1 MEDSCYNDLWI
12 DGNDIPT
19 LLQAI
24 EGRGYGNNLMIDFNR
39 IIPMPEELNVL
50 GVRGVP
56 NNRAIAIA
64 NNDLGELNAHWAREN
79 NITTI
84 EELCSFFK
92 TKKGGMR
99 DIEELRRMG
108 NIYLSNLSKY
118 GFSDWCSWQQENW
131 RCSSA
136 QDTRVIHDTSR
147 NIGIRFSTLYDPPTK
162 IIKALAIQFPKNTFT
177 LRYYNCDAG
186 REGCLKVKGKQIL
199 EESHAEHYKW
209 WDENHVVE
217 RRRST

>member
-12 DGNDIPT
+12 DGNNIPT

-24 EGRGYGNNLMIDFNR
+24 EGDGRDKDLMIDFNK
-39 IIPMPEELNVL
+39 IIPMPEELNEEL
-50 GVRGVP
+50 YGVP
-56 NNRAIAIA
+56 KHRAIAIA
-64 NNDLGELNAHWAREN
+64 RNDLGELVNDPWERKN

-84 EELCSFFK
+84 EELCSFLK
-92 TKKGGMR
+92 TKEGGNR
-99 DIEELRRMG
+99 DIEELRRLG
-108 NIYLSNLSKY
+108 NIYLSNLSKC
-118 GFSDWCSWQQENW
+118 GFSDWISWQRENW
-131 RCSSA
+131 GCSSA

-147 NIGIRFSTLYDPPTK
+147 NIGIRFSTLDDPPTK

-186 REGCLKVKGKQIL
+186 REGCLKVKGEQVL

-217 RRRST
+217 RRPQI

>member
-1 MEDSCYNDLWI
+1 MEDSCHNDLWI
-12 DGNDIPT
+12 DGNDIST
-19 LLQAI
+19 LFWDILGDEDGQD
-24 EGRGYGNNLMIDFNR
+24 LLIDFNK
-39 IIPMPEELNVL
+39 IIPMPEELD
-50 GVRGVP
+50 VP
-56 NNRAIAIA
+56 GMFGIPRHRAIAIA
-64 NNDLGELNAHWAREN
+64 KNDFGELVDDNLVMEN

-92 TKKGGMR
+92 TKEGGEC
-99 DIEELRRMG
+99 DIEALRRLG
-108 NIYLSNLSKY
+108 NVYLRNLSKY
-118 GFSDWCSWQQENW
+118 GFSDWMSWQQENW
-131 RCSSA
+131 GCSSA

-177 LRYYNCDAG
+177 LRYYNYDAG
-186 REGCLKVKGKQIL
+186 REGCLKVKGEQVL

-217 RRRST
+217 GRM